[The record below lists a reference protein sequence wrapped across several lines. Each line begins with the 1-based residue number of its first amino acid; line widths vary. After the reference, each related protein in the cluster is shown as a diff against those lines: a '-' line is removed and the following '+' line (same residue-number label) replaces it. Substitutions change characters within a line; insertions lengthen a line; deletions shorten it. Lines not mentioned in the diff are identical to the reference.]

1 MIPIIILFLFVLIIM
16 FFTILFETYEKILE
30 LYFVIRDKNR
40 ERKKNVN

>member
-16 FFTILFETYEKILE
+16 FFNIIFETYEKILE

-40 ERKKNVN
+40 ERKKNAN